1 MRTDINKI
9 DDITPEMELNDRLYE
24 ELQDE
29 FDNFLID
36 FYCNDY
42 DYEDDDEISYDFEDL
57 YFMRRVLSTLR
68 NHDLPLKAAIGLFF
82 FREKFEIIN
91 SIRKE
96 CLPDEDSDT
105 EMFEF
110 ILELGYRC
118 YDLIY
123 LPEKTEEEMYELVKG
138 YREFREEL
146 MKRYD

>member
-29 FDNFLID
+29 FDNFVID

-82 FREKFEIIN
+82 FRE
-91 SIRKE
+91 
-96 CLPDEDSDT
+96 
-105 EMFEF
+105 
-110 ILELGYRC
+110 
-118 YDLIY
+118 
-123 LPEKTEEEMYELVKG
+123 
-138 YREFREEL
+138 
-146 MKRYD
+146 